1 MAKIAMSL
9 PDDLLAQLDEMAT
22 ARQQTRSRLIR
33 ELLAAQ
39 LAQEEHERI
48 RAEWKAIYEEIAE
61 DEIAMSEELLAISI
75 FPTLEPYGQ
84 SVEEAHELSPTG

>member
-1 MAKIAMSL
+1 MAKVAISL
-9 PDDLLAQLDEMAT
+9 PDELLAQLDAIAGE
-22 ARQQTRSRLIR
+22 RQQTRSSLIR
-33 ELLAAQ
+33 EWLGAQ

-48 RAEWKAIYEEIAE
+48 RAEWKAIYDEIAE

-84 SVEEAHELSPTG
+84 TVEEAHELSPAG